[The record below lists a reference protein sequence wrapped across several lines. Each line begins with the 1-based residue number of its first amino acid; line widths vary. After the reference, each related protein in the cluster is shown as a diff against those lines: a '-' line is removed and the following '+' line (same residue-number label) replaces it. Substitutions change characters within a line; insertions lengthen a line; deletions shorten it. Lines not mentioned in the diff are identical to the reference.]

1 MGKKK
6 TKLIEEDEPRG
17 WRELPLR
24 RKIFVIL
31 IVLAVILILIK
42 STQIPI
48 VRDIPTGVY
57 VTS

>member
-6 TKLIEEDEPRG
+6 TKLIEEDEPKG

-24 RKIFVIL
+24 RKNFVIL
-31 IVLAVILILIK
+31 IVLAMILMLIK

-48 VRDIPTGVY
+48 VRDAPVF
-57 VTS
+57 